1 MQLVPELAWRGSGGD
16 SMRVDPR
23 MVALL
28 REVRT
33 RGTLRAATQVLGMSY
48 RNAWAM
54 LGAHAVALG
63 APLVVLERG
72 RGARLA
78 PLGERLL
85 AADDALHKVLEREA
99 AQFSVP
105 IEPDTASR
113 AARLRVTASHDPL
126 LAEWIAASGL
136 AVDLA
141 FRGSLESVVAFARGE
156 TELCGFHVFD
166 ADPAVAVEGLQPRRD
181 RLIRFVRRE
190 QGLIVQPGNPKDLRT
205 LGDVARRGARFV
217 NRQRGSGTRLLVD
230 RLLAAEGIESGAV
243 NGYDEEEFTHLAVAS
258 GVAAGRAD
266 AGVGVRAAAL
276 RLKLDFVP
284 LAYER
289 YWFAV
294 RRRALRDA
302 RVQRFVA
309 ALGDRSLARLAGRL
323 GGYDAADAG
332 EICTLAALKGN
343 GA

>member
-1 MQLVPELAWRGSGGD
+1 MRLIPELGWRGSGD
-16 SMRVDPR
+16 ASLRVDPR
-23 MVALL
+23 IVALL
-28 REVRT
+28 REVRA
-33 RGTLRAATQVLGMSY
+33 RGTLRAATQALGMSY

-54 LGAHAVALG
+54 LGAHAAALG

-72 RGARLA
+72 RGSRLA

-85 AADDALHKVLEREA
+85 AADDALHRVLEREA
-99 AQFSVP
+99 AQLSVP
-105 IEPDTASR
+105 VEPDTASR
-113 AARLRVTASHDPL
+113 AARLRITASHDPL
-126 LAEWIAASGL
+126 LAEWVAACGL
-136 AVDLA
+136 PVDLA
-141 FRGSLESVVAFARGE
+141 FRGSLESLTTFARGE
-156 TELCGFHVFD
+156 TELCGFHLLD
-166 ADPAVAVEGLQPRRD
+166 AGAADVVQGLQPRRD

-190 QGLIVQPGNPKDLRT
+190 QGLIVQAGNPGNLRT
-205 LGDVARRGARFV
+205 LGDIARRGARFV

-230 RLLAAEGIESGAV
+230 QLLKAEGIEAGAL

-266 AGVGVRAAAL
+266 AGVGVRAAAQ

-309 ALGDRSLARLAGRL
+309 ALGERTLARLAGRL
-323 GGYDAADAG
+323 GGYDAEGAG
-332 EICTLAALKGN
+332 EICTLAALQAG
-343 GA
+343 G